1 MNLKI
6 DWDDVIWRTE
16 KKKWRKL
23 NRASETCGMPLS
35 TLTYMEWEYQ
45 KSGVEKDE
53 IMTEK
58 FPNLMKN
65 INVHIQESQQTTR
78 RITQKDL
85 YTQIHESQYE
95 KDRDKEKILKT
106 ARGKKQIHIQK
117 DPGKTT
123 RWLLSR
129 NGGPVGSGMMYSKC
143 WREKTKSY
151 ELRVLYPAKP
161 SSKNEEKII

>member
-1 MNLKI
+1 
-6 DWDDVIWRTE
+6 
-16 KKKWRKL
+16 
-23 NRASETCGMPLS
+23 MPLS

-95 KDRDKEKILKT
+95 KDRDKEKNLENSKRKKT
-106 ARGKKQIHIQK
+106 DSYTKG
-117 DPGKTT
+117 
-123 RWLLSR
+123 SR
-129 NGGPVGSGMMYSKC
+129 
-143 WREKTKSY
+143 
-151 ELRVLYPAKP
+151 
-161 SSKNEEKII
+161 

>member
-1 MNLKI
+1 
-6 DWDDVIWRTE
+6 
-16 KKKWRKL
+16 
-23 NRASETCGMPLS
+23 
-35 TLTYMEWEYQ
+35 MEWEYQ
-45 KSGVEKDE
+45 KSGVEKNE

-123 RWLLSR
+123 R
-129 NGGPVGSGMMYSKC
+129 
-143 WREKTKSY
+143 
-151 ELRVLYPAKP
+151 
-161 SSKNEEKII
+161 

>member
-1 MNLKI
+1 
-6 DWDDVIWRTE
+6 
-16 KKKWRKL
+16 
-23 NRASETCGMPLS
+23 MPLS

-123 RWLLSR
+123 R
-129 NGGPVGSGMMYSKC
+129 
-143 WREKTKSY
+143 
-151 ELRVLYPAKP
+151 
-161 SSKNEEKII
+161 